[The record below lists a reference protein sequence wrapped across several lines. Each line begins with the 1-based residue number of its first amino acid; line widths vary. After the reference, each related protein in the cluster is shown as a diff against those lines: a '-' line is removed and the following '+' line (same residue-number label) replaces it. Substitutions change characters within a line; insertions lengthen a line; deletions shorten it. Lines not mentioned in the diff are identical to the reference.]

1 MNENR
6 TKSPEHDS
14 VRTFLRIAGP
24 LLLGI
29 GLVFTGIGLGSFF
42 AAFGT
47 FEPPRNFWCAFVGMP
62 LVILGTGM
70 TKFGYL
76 GAIQRYIAGEMTPVA
91 RDAFNDLGEGVG
103 PGVKA
108 VARAVSEGV
117 IEAQEEARR
126 KG

>member
-1 MNENR
+1 MNDLR
-6 TKSPEHDS
+6 TKSPGHES

-24 LLLGI
+24 LVFFI

-47 FEPPRNFWCAFVGMP
+47 FEQPRYFWCAFVGMP
-62 LVILGTGM
+62 LVIAGMGM

-76 GAIQRYIAGEMTPVA
+76 GAIYRYIAGETTPVA
-91 RDAFNDLGEGVG
+91 RDAFNDLGEGIG

-108 VARAVSEGV
+108 VTKAVTEGV
-117 IEAQEEARR
+117 MEAQEESRR
-126 KG
+126 RN